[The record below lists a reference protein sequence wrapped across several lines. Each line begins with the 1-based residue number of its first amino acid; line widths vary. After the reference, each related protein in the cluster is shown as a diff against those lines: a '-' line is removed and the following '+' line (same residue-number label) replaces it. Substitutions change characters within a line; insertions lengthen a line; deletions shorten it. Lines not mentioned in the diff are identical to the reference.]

1 VLVVRDTGT
10 GMDAKTRDRIF
21 EPFFTT
27 KEKGR
32 GTGLGLSTVY
42 GIVKQSGGY
51 VWVDSEPGHGAT
63 FRVYLPRVDQDVV
76 PLQTPDLSRPL
87 SGTERILL
95 VEDEESVRRL
105 TRTVLSERGYTV
117 LEACNGDEAMGV
129 AANGGEAIDLVLT
142 DGVMPGMPVG
152 DLVAGLR
159 STRPQAAI
167 LLMSGHTGEEIIR
180 RGIMESDMPFLQK
193 PFTAAALL
201 RKVREVLDAR

>member
-1 VLVVRDTGT
+1 
-10 GMDAKTRDRIF
+10 MDAQTRARIF

-63 FRVYLPRVDQDVV
+63 FRVYLPRVDQAVG
-76 PLQTPDLSRPL
+76 PFQSPDLSRPL
-87 SGTERILL
+87 SGTETILL

-117 LEACNGDEAMGV
+117 LEASNGAEAMRV
-129 AANGGEAIDLVLT
+129 ASNGGEAIDLVLT
-142 DGVMPGMPVG
+142 DGVMPGMPVSN
-152 DLVAGLR
+152 LVAGIR

-180 RGIMESDMPFLQK
+180 RGIMESGMPFLQK